1 MRLANCVLLC
11 SSLLFSHA
19 AAAAELPQRWVSSG
33 GSLSEWVVR
42 LGGEGKLVGVDTT
55 SLHPQSLRQL
65 PSVGYQR
72 ALSAEGVLSLRPD
85 ILIGSEEMGP
95 PPVVAQIAAAGVRV
109 ESLSAKPDLATL
121 ERNVL
126 RLGELLGVP
135 AQAREQM
142 AAYRQQL
149 QDQAQWVAEARR
161 MQAPP
166 RVVMLLGHA
175 GSNLMAAGQG
185 SLAVWLIE
193 QAGGESP
200 VAHQGYKALSN
211 EALLALD
218 PQVLIFADRSLHG
231 EEARQALLK
240 HNPLLQQTSAVRD
253 GRLLALDPTLLVGG
267 LGPRLPEGLAE
278 LSAAFYPSAQA
289 LTAELDR

>member
-42 LGGEGKLVGVDTT
+42 LGGEGRLVGVDTT

-149 QDQAQWVAEARR
+149 QDQAQWVKEAQRT
-161 MQAPP
+161 QAPP
-166 RVVMLLGHA
+166 RVLMLLGHA

-231 EEARQALLK
+231 EEARQGLLK

>member
-42 LGGEGKLVGVDTT
+42 LGGEGRLVGVDTT

-161 MQAPP
+161 TQAPP
-166 RVVMLLGHA
+166 RVVLLLGHA

-200 VAHQGYKALSN
+200 VAHQGYKTLSN

>member
-95 PPVVAQIAAAGVRV
+95 PPVVAQIVAAGVRV

-161 MQAPP
+161 TQAPP

-240 HNPLLQQTSAVRD
+240 HNPLLQQTRAVRD

>member
-42 LGGEGKLVGVDTT
+42 LGGEGRLVGVDTT

-161 MQAPP
+161 RQAPP

-193 QAGGESP
+193 QAGGEST

>member
-1 MRLANCVLLC
+1 MRLSKFLLLC
-11 SSLLFSHA
+11 GSVLFSHA

-55 SLHPQSLRQL
+55 SLHPQTLRAL

-149 QDQAQWVAEARR
+149 QDQAQWVAAARR
-161 MQAPP
+161 TQAPP
-166 RVVMLLGHA
+166 RVVMLLGHS

-200 VAHQGYKALSN
+200 VTHQGYKALSN

-218 PQVLIFADRSLHG
+218 PQVVIFADRSLHG
-231 EEARQALLK
+231 EEARQALLQQ
-240 HNPLLQQTSAVRD
+240 NPVLQQTSAARD
-253 GRLLALDPTLLVGG
+253 GRLLSLDPTLLVGG
-267 LGPRLPEGLAE
+267 LGPRLPEGLAD
-278 LSAAFYPSAQA
+278 LSAAFYPSEHA
-289 LTAELDR
+289 LTAKRDR

>member
-11 SSLLFSHA
+11 SSLLFSLA

-42 LGGEGKLVGVDTT
+42 LGGEGRLVGVDTT

-161 MQAPP
+161 TQAPP
-166 RVVMLLGHA
+166 RVVLLLGHA

-200 VAHQGYKALSN
+200 VVHQGYKALSN

-240 HNPLLQQTSAVRD
+240 HNPLLQQTRAVRD